1 MSARPPRRSSRVRS
15 AHALVDIGR
24 ADVTEAIALA
34 ARMKRLQI
42 WLDVQC
48 GWAKKGWQFSG
59 APFGDGYASV
69 DPDTNGAAA
78 SGNFNRFYVNGREP
92 GLEPGAF
99 AQIGAR
105 FAAEGIEPFFVH
117 LRPGPDMGMVRGW
130 LRDAGFAQNEWTRYP
145 VMVRDS
151 AKPVTFETDLAV
163 RAVSA
168 QEVAR
173 AAPVL
178 GETMWDGYRVSAGK
192 PGMHHFMAFDGAR
205 PVAVAALAVHEGLGY
220 LGWMSTAESA
230 RRRGAQ
236 QALIAAR
243 VAKAQALGCDVI
255 VSETLTMLATSL
267 ANLERA
273 GFREAYET
281 EVWGA
286 A

>member
-1 MSARPPRRSSRVRS
+1 MTD
-15 AHALVDIGR
+15 AL
-24 ADVTEAIALA
+24 ALA

-48 GWAKKGWQFSG
+48 GWAKKSWQFSG
-59 APFGDGYASV
+59 APFGESYASV

-92 GLEPGAF
+92 GLEARAF
-99 AQIGAR
+99 AEIGAR
-105 FAAEGIEPFFVH
+105 FAAEGIAPFFVY
-117 LRPGPDMGMVRGW
+117 LRPGLEMDVVRGW
-130 LRDAGFAQNEWTRYP
+130 LRDAGFEQNKWTRYP
-145 VMVRDS
+145 VLAREG
-151 AKPVTFETDLAV
+151 AEPVAFETDLVV
-163 RAVSA
+163 REVSA
-168 QEVAR
+168 TEVAR
-173 AAPVL
+173 AASVL

-205 PVAVAALAVHEGLGY
+205 PVAVAGLAVHEGLGY

-243 VAKAQALGCDVI
+243 VAKAQTLGCDVI
-255 VSETLTMLATSL
+255 VSETLTMLTTSL

-273 GFREAYET
+273 GFREIYET
-281 EVWGA
+281 EVWGRA
-286 A
+286 

>member
-1 MSARPPRRSSRVRS
+1 MTD
-15 AHALVDIGR
+15 AL
-24 ADVTEAIALA
+24 ALA

-48 GWAKKGWQFSG
+48 GWAKKSWQFSG

-78 SGNFNRFYVNGREP
+78 SGNFNRFYINGREP
-92 GLEPGAF
+92 GLEPRAF
-99 AQIGAR
+99 VEIGAR
-105 FAAEGIEPFFVH
+105 FAAEGIAPFFVY
-117 LRPGPDMGMVRGW
+117 LRPGPEMDVVRGW
-130 LRDAGFAQNEWTRYP
+130 LRDAGLEQNKWTRYP
-145 VMVRDS
+145 VLSLGTAGAPLACVALAGEAPAVPVSDLDVR
-151 AKPVTFETDLAV
+151 E
-163 RAVSA
+163 VSA
-168 QEVAR
+168 EDVTR

-192 PGMHHFMAFDGAR
+192 PGMHHFIALDGAR

-243 VAKAQALGCDVI
+243 VAKAHALGCDVI
-255 VSETLTMLATSL
+255 VSETLTMLTTSL

-273 GFREAYET
+273 GFREVYET
-281 EVWGA
+281 EVWGRA
-286 A
+286 